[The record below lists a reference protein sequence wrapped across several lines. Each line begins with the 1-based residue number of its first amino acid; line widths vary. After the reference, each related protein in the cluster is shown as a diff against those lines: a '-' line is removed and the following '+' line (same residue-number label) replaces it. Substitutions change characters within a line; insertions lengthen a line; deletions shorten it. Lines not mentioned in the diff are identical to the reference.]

1 MNAWTNAVMV
11 LVVAALVGAAATF
24 YFRKIRL
31 PREETAAGIAALAAL
46 RWRDFVHLVLEAMG
60 KRGYERVLDR
70 EAVGDE
76 SDFVLERDGN
86 RWLLSTNKHGTAY
99 VLGTD
104 SIGEFANAIRL
115 SSTAGGMLVTP
126 GHFTPEAK
134 PLAAAQQIELLDGPT
149 LWPELRQ
156 LIPADQRAA
165 IVAPANERARRHVLI
180 GWGCAVVI
188 AALLLAFGSRNGAEP
203 DVLAASANSNAAAAV
218 TAVPAIADPPPAAVS
233 ESPATSDTM
242 LQQRRTE
249 IADAISTLPQVDRAV
264 WSTQSTLLV
273 HLLDDRGDPMPSIC
287 PLLQR
292 HQELRATRVH
302 LQPPAGSE
310 QPVRFVQCQ
319 VY

>member
-1 MNAWTNAVMV
+1 MNAWTNALIALVMGV
-11 LVVAALVGAAATF
+11 LVGAAATF
-24 YFRKIRL
+24 YFRRIRL
-31 PREETAAGIAALAAL
+31 PREETAAGIAALAAM

-60 KRGYERVLDR
+60 KRGYQRVTDR

-76 SDFVLERDGN
+76 SDFVLERDGE
-86 RWLLSTNKHGTAY
+86 RWLLSTNKHGSAY

-115 SSTAGGMLVTP
+115 SSTAGGLLVTP
-126 GHFTPEAK
+126 GQFTPEAK

-156 LIPADQRAA
+156 LIPADQRNA
-165 IVAPANERARRHVLI
+165 IVASANENARRHVLI
-180 GWGCAVVI
+180 GWGGAAVITAV
-188 AALLLAFGSRNGAEP
+188 LLASGGHDGGGQAVAP
-203 DVLAASANSNAAAAV
+203 APTNSDAAAA
-218 TAVPAIADPPPAAVS
+218 TIAKPAIVDPPPVATTQL
-233 ESPATSDTM
+233 PADNGAT
-242 LQQRRTE
+242 LEQRRTE
-249 IADAISTLPQVDRAV
+249 VADAISTLPQVDRAL
-264 WSTQSTLLV
+264 WSTQSTLLI

-292 HQELRATRVH
+292 HQELRATRVQ

-319 VY
+319 AY